1 MFRDR
6 GHAGERLAAHLAER
20 LTERGP
26 DAVVVLGI
34 PRGGMVV
41 AAPVARTLQAAF
53 DVIVP
58 RKVGAPDNPE
68 LAVAAVALA
77 GPEEIV
83 LRDEGTLAW
92 LGIPPG
98 YVEEEARRQ
107 RHEIERR
114 EQAYRGGRAP
124 VPIAGRTVVLV
135 DDGIATGLTA
145 RAAAE
150 AVARSQPRQVI
161 LAVPLAPRD
170 TVRDFAARGLR
181 LEALES
187 PSPFLSVGRFYDDF
201 RQVED
206 DEVRAVLASHSP

>member
-1 MFRDR
+1 MFRNRDE
-6 GHAGERLAAHLAER
+6 AGRRLGAYLATR
-20 LTERGP
+20 VSGRGP

-34 PRGGMVV
+34 PRGGVLV
-41 AAPVARTLQAAF
+41 AAPVAQAFDAAL

-77 GPEEIV
+77 GEEEII
-83 LRDEGTLAW
+83 LMDEASLTW
-92 LGIPPG
+92 LGIPHR

-114 EQAYRGGRAP
+114 ERAYRAGRAP
-124 VPIAGRTVVLV
+124 ATMEGRTVIVV

-150 AVARSQPRQVI
+150 AVGRSRPREVI
-161 LAVPLAPRD
+161 IAVPVAPAD
-170 TVRDFAARGLR
+170 TVREFAARGLR
-181 LEALES
+181 LEALET
-187 PSPFLSVGRFYDDF
+187 PSPFLAVGRFYDDF
-201 RQVED
+201 RQIED
-206 DEVRAVLASHSP
+206 DEVQSVLASHP